1 MFTEEELRSAR
12 SLADRRGISMGEALV
27 EQRTIDEVELLRWLA
42 RLYGTAWIDL
52 RTRAIDSTA
61 ARLIPREAAARLGVV
76 AVERIG
82 AVLIVAVSDP
92 SRLDALAELEAL
104 TGFDIEAVVAAD
116 WRVRA
121 ALEDV
126 G

>member
-1 MFTEEELRSAR
+1 MFTEDELRSAR
-12 SLADRRGISMGEALV
+12 ALADRRGISMSEALV
-27 EQRTIDEVELLRWLA
+27 EQRSIDEVELLRWLG
-42 RLYGTAWIDL
+42 RLYGAGWVDL
-52 RTRAIDSTA
+52 RAKEIDSTA
-61 ARLIPREAAARLGVV
+61 ARLIPREAALRLGVV
-76 AVERIG
+76 ALERVG

-92 SRLDALAELEAL
+92 SRHDALQELETL
-104 TGFDIEAVVAAD
+104 TGYDIEAVVAAD